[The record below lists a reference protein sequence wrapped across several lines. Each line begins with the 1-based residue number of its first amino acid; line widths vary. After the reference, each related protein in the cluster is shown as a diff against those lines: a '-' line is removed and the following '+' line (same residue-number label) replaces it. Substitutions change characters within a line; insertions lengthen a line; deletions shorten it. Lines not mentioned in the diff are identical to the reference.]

1 MTNATSQF
9 FFFFI
14 SSQLRLLHLPFWT
27 TITIL
32 PLQELELRPETLG
45 ERHQRDRALST
56 CVICPTDG
64 RDVTG
69 GWRNR
74 PGSIKARA
82 VEPASAFVI
91 QQPLLCV
98 CLSISV
104 GAYFCWLC
112 LTDTQDKLH
121 DSYKCKVI
129 LALGESRS
137 HYRLCVPPCK
147 RKAFSAGDTHSLCV
161 VCLRAEQA
169 ESALEGAD
177 CPCKKK
183 KKRHCVL
190 ALGGVLWVKS
200 LHLRSSRCRPVS
212 RKTRRSAGCARGNR
226 RWIRWKERRRV
237 SPYLL
242 SFPIRS
248 NARSR
253 GSEAR
258 PAVLPPGERARRSAC
273 LSPRRWTWRMSMSFV
288 ISKHC
293 FIRCYER
300 ENGVRAVSP

>member
-1 MTNATSQF
+1 MLKSN
-9 FFFFI
+9 
-14 SSQLRLLHLPFWT
+14 HPGKNMN

-32 PLQELELRPETLG
+32 VLLTLKFLFRNSSCVQKTLR
-45 ERHQRDRALST
+45 ERHQRNRALNI
-56 CVICPTDG
+56 CENCPTDG

-91 QQPLLCV
+91 SKPLCV

-112 LTDTQDKLH
+112 LTDTQDELH

-129 LALGESRS
+129 LALGECGS

-183 KKRHCVL
+183 KKDTAC
-190 ALGGVLWVKS
+190 S
-200 LHLRSSRCRPVS
+200 LS
-212 RKTRRSAGCARGNR
+212 
-226 RWIRWKERRRV
+226 
-237 SPYLL
+237 
-242 SFPIRS
+242 
-248 NARSR
+248 
-253 GSEAR
+253 
-258 PAVLPPGERARRSAC
+258 
-273 LSPRRWTWRMSMSFV
+273 
-288 ISKHC
+288 
-293 FIRCYER
+293 
-300 ENGVRAVSP
+300 

>member
-1 MTNATSQF
+1 MKHVYH
-9 FFFFI
+9 I
-14 SSQLRLLHLPFWT
+14 WLLNIRNTF
-27 TITIL
+27 

-45 ERHQRDRALST
+45 ERHQRDRALNT

-129 LALGESRS
+129 LALGKSRS

-147 RKAFSAGDTHSLCV
+147 RKAFNRWGYTQS
-161 VCLRAEQA
+161 VCCLLESRA
-169 ESALEGAD
+169 S
-177 CPCKKK
+177 
-183 KKRHCVL
+183 
-190 ALGGVLWVKS
+190 GVS
-200 LHLRSSRCRPVS
+200 
-212 RKTRRSAGCARGNR
+212 
-226 RWIRWKERRRV
+226 
-237 SPYLL
+237 
-242 SFPIRS
+242 
-248 NARSR
+248 SR
-253 GSEAR
+253 GSW
-258 PAVLPPGERARRSAC
+258 LP
-273 LSPRRWTWRMSMSFV
+273 V
-288 ISKHC
+288 
-293 FIRCYER
+293 
-300 ENGVRAVSP
+300 

>member
-1 MTNATSQF
+1 M
-9 FFFFI
+9 
-14 SSQLRLLHLPFWT
+14 
-27 TITIL
+27 
-32 PLQELELRPETLG
+32 
-45 ERHQRDRALST
+45 
-56 CVICPTDG
+56 
-64 RDVTG
+64 
-69 GWRNR
+69 
-74 PGSIKARA
+74 
-82 VEPASAFVI
+82 
-91 QQPLLCV
+91 
-98 CLSISV
+98 CLSISA

-183 KKRHCVL
+183 KNKNGTLHARSRRRSLSKEPSPAFL
-190 ALGGVLWVKS
+190 AVPARFAVIKAERW
-200 LHLRSSRCRPVS
+200 LRSWESQMDQVEGT
-212 RKTRRSAGCARGNR
+212 KTGES
-226 RWIRWKERRRV
+226 
-237 SPYLL
+237 L
-242 SFPIRS
+242 SSSFLIRS

-258 PAVLPPGERARRSAC
+258 PAVL
-273 LSPRRWTWRMSMSFV
+273 SPRREGSTLRLPSSVEVVEDVDELCNQQALF
-288 ISKHC
+288 H
-293 FIRCYER
+293 RCYER